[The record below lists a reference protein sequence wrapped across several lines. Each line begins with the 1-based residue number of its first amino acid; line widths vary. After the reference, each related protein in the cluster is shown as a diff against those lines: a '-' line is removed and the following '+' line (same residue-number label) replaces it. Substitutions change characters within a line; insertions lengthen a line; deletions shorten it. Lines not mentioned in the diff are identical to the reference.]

1 MEILSYSQA
10 SNFQFTGFIS
20 ERDMFLP
27 NFSELIKED
36 VQLKSLNVFPYH
48 QRKKFGNSKVI
59 CPNDRTSIPLSAT
72 ILSREFILKSFLNTN
87 LLVNLELFSHQPQN
101 LIEGSPRVIVQ
112 SNIRS
117 AFDL

>member
-1 MEILSYSQA
+1 MDIDDALSENKNLHLVTLMYQ
-10 SNFQFTGFIS
+10 T
-20 ERDMFLP
+20 
-27 NFSELIKED
+27 NFSELIDKD
-36 VQLKSLNVFPYH
+36 VRLKSSNVFPYH

-59 CPNDRTSIPLSAT
+59 LPKDRNSIPLSAT
-72 ILSREFILKSFLNTN
+72 ILSRDFILKSFPNTN
-87 LLVNLELFSHQPQN
+87 LLVNLELHSHQPQN